1 MKKKEIATYFT
12 LLLIIFAL
20 STFAGYQSA
29 KSNPKQAKL
38 FLNQFS
44 SEFGFIKLL
53 PPIVIFAI
61 IFLNNSIKAFIAMIL
76 GLFFG
81 LAPVFFVF
89 INGYII
95 GVVVYAVG
103 LRMGL
108 KKVAMMLIPHGIV
121 EIPAIILACSYG
133 LWLGR
138 MFFKRVTGER
148 ISIRSCIDTA
158 IHCYMR
164 TVIPM
169 LLIAAFI
176 ETYITPH
183 IA

>member
-1 MKKKEIATYFT
+1 MKKKEIVAYFVV
-12 LLLIIFAL
+12 LLIIFGLA
-20 STFAGYQSA
+20 TFAGYQTA
-29 KSNPKQAKL
+29 KSNPEQAKR
-38 FLNQFS
+38 FLSQFS
-44 SEFGFIKLL
+44 SELGFIKLL
-53 PPIVIFAI
+53 PPTIIFAI

-95 GVVVYAVG
+95 GIVVYVVG

-108 KKVAMMLIPHGIV
+108 KKVAMMLIPHGII

-133 LWLGR
+133 LWLGKI
-138 MFFKRVTGER
+138 FLKRVRGER
-148 ISIRSCIDTA
+148 ISIRSCIDRA
-158 IHCYMR
+158 IHSYMR

-176 ETYITPH
+176 EAFVTPH
-183 IA
+183 LA

>member
-1 MKKKEIATYFT
+1 MKKKEIAIYFT
-12 LLLIIFAL
+12 LLTVIFGL
-20 STFAGYQSA
+20 SIFAGYQTA
-29 KSNPKQAKL
+29 KSHPEQAKQ
-38 FLNQFS
+38 FINQFS

-53 PPIVIFAI
+53 PPVIIFAI

-81 LAPVFFVF
+81 LAPIFFVF

-95 GVVVYAVG
+95 GIVVYVVG

-108 KKVAMMLIPHGIV
+108 KRVAMMLIPHGIV

-138 MFFKRVTGER
+138 MFFRKVTGEKV
-148 ISIRSCIDTA
+148 SIRNCINLA
-158 IHCYMR
+158 IYYYMR
-164 TVIPM
+164 TVVPM
-169 LLIAAFI
+169 LIVAAFI

-183 IA
+183 FA